1 MRAKTGRNAFM
12 AWWIVGGLA
21 ALGATI
27 LFVRELPS
35 MRRELKLLRM

>member
-1 MRAKTGRNAFM
+1 MKTKTGRNAVL

-21 ALGATI
+21 ALGATMMI
-27 LFVRELPS
+27 VHEIPS

>member
-1 MRAKTGRNAFM
+1 M

-21 ALGATI
+21 ALGAAFV
-27 LFVRELPS
+27 FVRELPS